1 MVGGAEARD
10 EALTMAILFHCPWAN
25 AEEWR
30 RLIAE
35 ALPEAELRVWPE
47 VGDPEEIG
55 FAMVWQPPAGALEGL
70 RRLRGVCAL
79 GAGVDALLRDPTLP
93 DVPLARLV
101 DPLMAERMAE
111 YVVGQAL
118 RHHLRTDEYAAQQRA
133 GQWRRLPYKD
143 AGERTVGVLG
153 LGALGR
159 RAAERLRMQG
169 FRVAGWSRSV
179 RTIEGVACRHG
190 EAGLDA
196 LLREAEILVCL
207 LPLTTETHGV
217 LDAGLFARLPD
228 GAALINVARGA
239 HLVEADLLAALDS
252 GRMSG
257 ATLDVL
263 TEEPPPPDHPFWRH
277 PRILLTPHVSSL
289 SEPRTAAAILAEQYR
304 RAMRGEPMRELVDR
318 QAGY

>member
-1 MVGGAEARD
+1 
-10 EALTMAILFHCPWAN
+10 MAILFHCPWAN
-25 AEEWR
+25 AEAWR

-35 ALPEAELRVWPE
+35 ALPEAELRTWPE
-47 VGDPEEIG
+47 VGEPSEIA
-55 FAMVWQPPAGALEGL
+55 FAMVWQPPAGALAGL
-70 RRLRGVCAL
+70 PRLRGVCAL

-118 RHHLRTDEYAAQQRA
+118 RHHLRTDGYAAQQRA
-133 GQWRRLPYKD
+133 VQWRRLPCKD
-143 AGERTVGVLG
+143 AGDRTVGMLG
-153 LGALGR
+153 LGASGR
-159 RAAERLRMQG
+159 RAAERLKLQG
-169 FRVAGWSRSV
+169 FRVAGWSRTAQ
-179 RTIEGVACRHG
+179 RLDGVACHHG
-190 EAGLDA
+190 GAGLDA
-196 LLREAEILVCL
+196 LLRKAEILVCL
-207 LPLTTETHGV
+207 LPLTAETRGV
-217 LDAGLFARLPD
+217 LDAGLFARLPE

-252 GRMSG
+252 GRLSG

-277 PRILLTPHVSSL
+277 PNILLTPHVSSL
-289 SEPRTAAAILAEQYR
+289 SEPRTGAAILAEQYR
-304 RAMRGEPMRELVDR
+304 RAMRGEPMRDLVDR